1 MPNMSYCKFQNTLND
16 MTDCNESL
24 TDFIENDGDLSEVS
38 EEEREAM
45 EKMHYLVNEMK
56 LAFEELEIDTEEC

>member
-1 MPNMSYCKFQNTLND
+1 MIE
-16 MTDCNESL
+16 CNESL
-24 TDFIENDGDLSEVS
+24 TDFIENEGDLSDVS